1 MVEVDDVR
9 KSSQEVRLAVNN
21 LYNTS
26 SNQDMKT
33 FVPIEGYGETI
44 NAALE
49 SDVLYVVG
57 SNQPQIDKTP
67 ILSPLRELSKSS
79 RRGHSCFLI

>member
-1 MVEVDDVR
+1 MCFLESPVQLKTEHNWNLYDSMVEVGDVR

-49 SDVLYVVG
+49 SEVL
-57 SNQPQIDKTP
+57 
-67 ILSPLRELSKSS
+67 
-79 RRGHSCFLI
+79 